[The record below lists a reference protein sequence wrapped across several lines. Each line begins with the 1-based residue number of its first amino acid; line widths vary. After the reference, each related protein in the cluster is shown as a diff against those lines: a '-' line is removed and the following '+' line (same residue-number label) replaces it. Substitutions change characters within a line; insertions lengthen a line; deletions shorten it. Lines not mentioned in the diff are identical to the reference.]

1 MGHWGTCLPRLPT
14 IHFVLLQFGAIQSM
28 TAVSY
33 VIYLPGLRA
42 TVIEISSFFI
52 LSKK

>member
-1 MGHWGTCLPRLPT
+1 
-14 IHFVLLQFGAIQSM
+14 M

-42 TVIEISSFFI
+42 TVIEISSFFYFI
-52 LSKK
+52 EKMKNAYRISLYHGVYRSPFCVIIFVI